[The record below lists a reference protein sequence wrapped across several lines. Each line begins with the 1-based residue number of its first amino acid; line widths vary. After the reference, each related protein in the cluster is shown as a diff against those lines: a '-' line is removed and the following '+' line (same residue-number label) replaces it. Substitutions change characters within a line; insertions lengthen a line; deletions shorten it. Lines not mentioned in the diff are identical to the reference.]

1 MKYDLFTV
9 TSTGRLIKR
18 ADGDWT
24 EWDGSKFSEISKPL
38 PCWTLDPRDEA
49 VSFNDFAS
57 ALRYWEPLS
66 DSNN

>member
-1 MKYDLFTV
+1 MEYDLFTV

-24 EWDGSKFSEISKPL
+24 ERDGSKFSKISKPL
-38 PCWTLDPRDEA
+38 PGWTLDPRDEA

-57 ALRYWEPLS
+57 ALRYLESSS

>member
-1 MKYDLFTV
+1 MELYTV

-38 PCWTLDPRDEA
+38 PGWTLDPRDEA

-57 ALRYWEPLS
+57 ALRYLESLS
-66 DSNN
+66 DSNK

>member
-1 MKYDLFTV
+1 MEFFTV

-24 EWDGSKFSEISKPL
+24 EWDGYKFSEISKPL
-38 PCWTLDPRDEA
+38 PGWPLDPRDEA

-57 ALRYWEPLS
+57 ALRYWESLS